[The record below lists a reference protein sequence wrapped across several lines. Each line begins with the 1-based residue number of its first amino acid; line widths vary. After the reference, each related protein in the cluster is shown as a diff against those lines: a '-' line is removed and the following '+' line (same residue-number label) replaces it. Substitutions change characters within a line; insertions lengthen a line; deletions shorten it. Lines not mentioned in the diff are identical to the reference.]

1 MLLCANFCPLLL
13 TPVKVVCSYRKGT
26 PNVLRGVD
34 FRVGGEKG
42 ERIGIVGRTGAGK
55 SSLIAVLLRL
65 LEVNSGSIHIDG
77 IDISALG
84 LHELRSKISVI
95 PQSPFLFSG
104 TLRENLD
111 VFSEYPDE
119 LIWSA
124 LDCASIGKTLRSN
137 SDGLSAEIAENGSN
151 FSVGERQ
158 LLCLARAIL
167 QQNKILIMVSASFI
181 TYSCDMHTHS

>member
-1 MLLCANFCPLLL
+1 VTLSVFIFSFSFFLLL
-13 TPVKVVCSYRKGT
+13 LLQVMCAYREGT
-26 PNVLRGVD
+26 PNVLRGVN
-34 FRVGGEKG
+34 FSILPGQ
-42 ERIGIVGRTGAGK
+42 RIGIVGRTGAGK

-77 IDISALG
+77 IDISTLG

-111 VFSEYPDE
+111 VFSEYTDD
-119 LIWSA
+119 LIWNA
-124 LDCASIGKTLRSN
+124 LDCASIGKVLRNN

-167 QQNKILIMVSASFI
+167 QQNKILIMVSNL
-181 TYSCDMHTHS
+181 CDKT